1 MNPLTDSAPWV
12 ESPFFE
18 QFLAER
24 NLRPEL
30 ADLARQYSESG
41 YAVLDDVLDEG
52 ECRRIIDDVAPL
64 YRDDEPEGPRSRYR
78 VQDAWRERPSVK
90 ALASHPRILEVLETL
105 YGRRPIPFQTLNFR
119 YGTQQPAHADSL
131 HFHSTPRGFMC
142 GVWVALEEM
151 TPENGPLA
159 YYPGSHRL
167 PDVDYLGIDP
177 SNFVEHQAAYLKRLE
192 TAFEERQFTARRG
205 QALVWAA
212 NLWHG
217 GKPIRDEGATRH
229 SQVTHYF
236 FENCVYF
243 APQNSHVAIGRYR
256 LRDVTDIT
264 TGEVVPHRYNDVDLD
279 PVDAGDGTVWL
290 RPRAD

>member
-18 QFLAER
+18 QFLAEKDLGPDLS
-24 NLRPEL
+24 N
-30 ADLARQYSESG
+30 LARGYSQDG
-41 YAVLDDVLDEG
+41 YVVLDDVLDEAG
-52 ECRRIIDDVAPL
+52 CAGIVEDVASLYQDDVA
-64 YRDDEPEGPRSRYR
+64 EGPRSRYR
-78 VQDAWRERPSVK
+78 VQDAWRECPSVK
-90 ALASHPRILEVLETL
+90 ALASHPRILEVLETF

-131 HFHSTPRGFMC
+131 HFHCMPRGFMC

-151 TPENGPLA
+151 TPDNGPLA

-167 PDVDYLGIDP
+167 PDVEYLGIDP
-177 SNFVEHQAAYLKRLE
+177 SRFVEHQAAYLRRLE
-192 TAFEERQFTARRG
+192 ARYEEREFTAARG

-217 GKPIRDEGATRH
+217 GKPIRREGATRH

-236 FENCVYF
+236 FEDCVYF
-243 APQNSHVAIGRYR
+243 QPQNSQVALGRYA
-256 LRDVTDIT
+256 LRDVTDIG
-264 TGEVVPHRYNDVDLD
+264 TGEVVPHRYNEVDLD
-279 PVDAGDGTVWL
+279 PVDSGDGAFWL
-290 RPRAD
+290 RPRAN